1 MIVDYSYTL
10 YVFEKRTLTNMNVSN
25 SEDEDRQIYNDF
37 MHTSMCRDYLRNVC
51 HRGRYALQ
59 LLKYIYKA

>member
-1 MIVDYSYTL
+1 
-10 YVFEKRTLTNMNVSN
+10 MNVSN